1 MTEPTTRKKTPKPV
15 AKITLRER
23 LLPAGRPPSI
33 ERFER
38 LYLASFAVSLLGW
51 AFSWQS
57 TADRLAI
64 DPKTAAFGWLLPA
77 ALALSGAI
85 TVLLWYLIARRA
97 SLAAKWVVTILTGL
111 TVVRFVINLTVVF
124 RGSVPM
130 VATLLS
136 AAIVVLSV
144 AATVQLFK
152 ADARAWFGED
162 LSAEEDAE

>member
-1 MTEPTTRKKTPKPV
+1 MSEPTKRKTPTPATSV
-15 AKITLRER
+15 SLRAR
-23 LLPAGRPPSI
+23 LLPAGRPRSI
-33 ERFER
+33 ERFEL

-64 DPKTAAFGWLLPA
+64 DPKTQAFGWLLPA
-77 ALALSGAI
+77 ALLLSGAI
-85 TVLLWYLIARRA
+85 TILLWYLIARRA
-97 SLAAKWVVTILTGL
+97 SLAAKWVATILTGL
-111 TVVRFVINLTVVF
+111 AVVRFVINLGVVL
-124 RGSVPM
+124 RGPVPI

-162 LSAEEDAE
+162 ASAEDDAA

>member
-1 MTEPTTRKKTPKPV
+1 
-15 AKITLRER
+15 
-23 LLPAGRPPSI
+23 
-33 ERFER
+33 
-38 LYLASFAVSLLGW
+38 LYLGSFAVALLGW

-77 ALALSGAI
+77 ALVLSCAI
-85 TVLLWYLIARRA
+85 TMLLWYLIARRA

-111 TVVRFVINLTVVF
+111 AVVRFVINLGVVF

-144 AATVQLFK
+144 AATMQLFK
-152 ADARAWFGED
+152 PDARSWFGED